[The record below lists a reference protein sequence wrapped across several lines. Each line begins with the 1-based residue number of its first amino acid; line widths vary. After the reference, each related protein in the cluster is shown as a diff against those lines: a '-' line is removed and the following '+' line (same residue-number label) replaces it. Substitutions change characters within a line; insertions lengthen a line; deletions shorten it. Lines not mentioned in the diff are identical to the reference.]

1 LDQICN
7 VKHTSWFTPMFIW
20 NKNSRFSDSNICRYN
35 AIIVCFNSTCK
46 QWNMSTLKFGSDFT
60 TFCFVLKPILLGS
73 VLTFIHLHLSWF
85 QLCNKKCFIGLVNL
99 DQIPQ
104 IFSNLQNQNKQSYKS
119 IQPKGTTLKF
129 FFATSKVFK
138 TKPNSYYIE
147 KQ

>member
-1 LDQICN
+1 MGCKTYFMI
-7 VKHTSWFTPMFIW
+7 HTHVHETTILTFWTSTFVGTRPSLFASTPLA
-20 NKNSRFSDSNICRYN
+20 NNE
-35 AIIVCFNSTCK
+35 TC
-46 QWNMSTLKFGSDFT
+46 QPLSLVQTSQP
-60 TFCFVLKPILLGS
+60 FVLCS
-73 VLTFIHLHLSWF
+73 SQFSWF

-119 IQPKGTTLKF
+119 IQPKGTTLNF